1 MLVFLQMNYILC
13 HKDIPVLRFSTEDKE
28 ISDISENPYIE
39 KERAELLHDILAS
52 RIKETET
59 LLH

>member
-1 MLVFLQMNYILC
+1 MNRLPCKEYCSTLNLEKL
-13 HKDIPVLRFSTEDKE
+13 KDIPDFFKE
-28 ISDISENPYIE
+28 LISENPYIE

-52 RIKETET
+52 RIKETES